1 MVMDLHLFNRC
12 FLITGGT
19 SGLGLGVSRTLLK
32 EGASIIAVGTDQ
44 EKLERLKSISP
55 KNVTQVMGDLFELK
69 TADLIVAAIG
79 GQKLDGVFLNASGPP
94 AMPFMETSLQN
105 WDTAYHHI
113 LRWKVNLV
121 QKLLPIFRQQGH
133 GRILFSESISVKQP
147 IKDLVLS
154 NSMRLA
160 VTGMAKTLANEVA
173 EFGITVNVIGTGY
186 HKTGAMNRLYARKM
200 KAENLSMENAVA
212 VFEKEVPVG
221 KMGDEE
227 SFGNLI
233 AWLFSPLS
241 FYITG
246 QTISVDG
253 GMVKGVFG

>member
-1 MVMDLHLFNRC
+1 MDLQLSNTT
-12 FLITGGT
+12 FLITGAT
-19 SGLGLGVSRTLLK
+19 SGLRFGVSCALLR

-44 EKLERLKSISP
+44 EKLNHLQSISP
-55 KNVTQVMGDLFELK
+55 EKVNPVKGNLFELK
-69 TADLIVAAIG
+69 TADLIIDAVG
-79 GQKLDGVFLNASGPP
+79 DQKLGGVFLNASGPP
-94 AMPFMETSLQN
+94 AMSFRDTSLQN
-105 WDTAYHHI
+105 WDTAYDHI
-113 LRWKVNLV
+113 LKWKINLV
-121 QKLLPIFRQQGH
+121 QKLLPIFQRQGH

-154 NSMRLA
+154 NAMRLA

-173 EFGITVNVIGTGY
+173 KYGITVNVIGTGY
-186 HKTGAMNRLYARKM
+186 HKTGAMDRLYAKKM
-200 KAENLSMENAVA
+200 KAESISMEKAVEA
-212 VFEKEVPVG
+212 FENEIPG
-221 KMGDEE
+221 CKMGDAE

>member
-1 MVMDLHLFNRC
+1 MDLQISDTN
-12 FLITGGT
+12 FLITGAT
-19 SGLGLGVSRTLLK
+19 SGLGLGVSRALLK
-32 EGASIIAVGTDQ
+32 EGAGIIAVGTDQ
-44 EKLERLKSISP
+44 EKLNYLKSISS
-55 KNVTQVMGDLFELK
+55 KNVTPVMGNLFELK
-69 TADLIVAAIG
+69 TADLIIDAVG
-79 GQKLDGVFLNASGPP
+79 GKNLGGVFLNASGPP
-94 AMPFMETSLQN
+94 AMPFIDTSLQN
-105 WDTAYHHI
+105 WDDAYNHI
-113 LRWKVNLV
+113 LKWKINLV
-121 QKLLPIFRQQGH
+121 QKLLPIFQRQGH

-154 NSMRLA
+154 NAMRLA

-173 EFGITVNVIGTGY
+173 KYGITVNVIGTGY

-200 KAENLSMENAVA
+200 KAEGISMENAVEA
-212 VFEKEVPVG
+212 FEKEIPG
-221 KMGDEE
+221 CIMGDGE

>member
-1 MVMDLHLFNRC
+1 MDLQIANTY
-12 FLITGGT
+12 FLITGAT
-19 SGLGLGVSRTLLK
+19 SGLGLGVSRALLR

-44 EKLERLKSISP
+44 EKLNHLKSISP
-55 KNVTQVMGDLFELK
+55 EKVIPVKGNLFELK
-69 TADLIVAAIG
+69 TADLIIDAAGDRKLG
-79 GQKLDGVFLNASGPP
+79 GAFLNASGPP
-94 AMPFMETSLQN
+94 AMPFIETSLQN
-105 WDTAYHHI
+105 WDTAYDHI
-113 LRWKVNLV
+113 LKWKINLV
-121 QKLLPIFRQQGH
+121 QKLLPIFQRQGH

-154 NSMRLA
+154 NAMRLA

-173 EFGITVNVIGTGY
+173 KYGITVNVIGTGY
-186 HKTGAMNRLYARKM
+186 HKTGAMERLYARKM
-200 KAENLSMENAVA
+200 KAESISMERAVEA
-212 VFEKEVPVG
+212 FENEIPGG
-221 KMGDEE
+221 KMGDGD

>member
-1 MVMDLHLFNRC
+1 MDLQISNTC
-12 FLITGGT
+12 FLITGAT
-19 SGLGLGVSRTLLK
+19 SGLGLGVSRALLR

-44 EKLERLKSISP
+44 EKLDRLKSISP
-55 KNVTQVMGDLFELK
+55 ENVDPVKGNLFELK
-69 TADLIVAAIG
+69 TTDLIVDAIG
-79 GQKLDGVFLNASGPP
+79 DKKLGGVFLNASGPP
-94 AMPFMETSLQN
+94 AMPFIETSLQN
-105 WDTAYHHI
+105 WDTAYDHI
-113 LRWKVNLV
+113 LKWKINLV
-121 QKLLPIFRQQGH
+121 QKLLPIFQRQGH

-154 NSMRLA
+154 NAMRLA

-173 EFGITVNVIGTGY
+173 KYGITVNVIGTGY
-186 HKTGAMNRLYARKM
+186 HRTGAMDRLYARKM
-200 KAENLSMENAVA
+200 KAENISMEKAVEA
-212 VFEKEVPVG
+212 FEREIPAG
-221 KMGDEE
+221 KMGDGE

>member
-1 MVMDLHLFNRC
+1 MDLQISNTC
-12 FLITGGT
+12 FLITGAT
-19 SGLGLGVSRTLLK
+19 SGLGLGVSRALLK
-32 EGASIIAVGTDQ
+32 EGARIIAVGRDQ
-44 EKLERLKSISP
+44 EKLNYLQSISP
-55 KNVTQVMGDLFELK
+55 EKVNPVIADLFELK
-69 TADLIVAAIG
+69 TADLIIDVIG
-79 GQKLDGVFLNASGPP
+79 DRKLGGVFLNASGPP
-94 AMPFMETSLQN
+94 AMPFIDTSLQN
-105 WDTAYHHI
+105 WDDAYNHI
-113 LRWKVNLV
+113 LKWKINLV
-121 QKLLPIFRQQGH
+121 QKLLPIFQGQGR

-173 EFGITVNVIGTGY
+173 KYGITVNVIGTGY
-186 HKTGAMNRLYARKM
+186 HHTGAMNRLYARKM
-200 KAENLSMENAVA
+200 KAEGISVETAVEA
-212 VFEKEVPVG
+212 FEKEIPG
-221 KMGDEE
+221 SKMGDGE

-253 GMVKGVFG
+253 GMAKGVFG